1 MEAYLISPINNSSNY
16 QTITTNPPEEQE
28 VEQQKTYAQ
37 GFLCI
42 GQFPLCAPL
51 SLKVFVGLFYSL
63 QCTAI
68 NNLINSLARHLH
80 HLRCFPI
87 PIKLQPYHVLLWV
100 AENYNA
106 THSLYVALTELCCT
120 SIECARWSI
129 KRSHYHWL
137 R

>member
-1 MEAYLISPINNSSNY
+1 MGAYLISPINNSSNY
-16 QTITTNPPEEQE
+16 QTITSNTPEEQE

-42 GQFPLCAPL
+42 GQFPLCGPL

-80 HLRCFPI
+80 HHHLRCFPI
-87 PIKLQPYHVLLWV
+87 QIILQPYHVLLWV
-100 AENYNA
+100 AENVNA
-106 THSLYVALTELCCT
+106 THSLYVALTEL
-120 SIECARWSI
+120 
-129 KRSHYHWL
+129 HLH
-137 R
+137 